1 MGVEENRHLQEHL
14 HRKDL
19 SLDANKKKRMSR
31 SGSSNKQADKS
42 FQGRNRGGKVLLILK
57 QLEVIMLIMEERRKK
72 TGRRMTTRNMGAKHV
87 LVAMVGVVK
96 DLTTYLE
103 AIQSAKVE
111 K

>member
-1 MGVEENRHLQEHL
+1 
-14 HRKDL
+14 
-19 SLDANKKKRMSR
+19 
-31 SGSSNKQADKS
+31 
-42 FQGRNRGGKVLLILK
+42 
-57 QLEVIMLIMEERRKK
+57 MLIMEERRKK